1 MVWIVLWLVAIK
13 SIKISDMK
21 SVTLSQ
27 PILKCLKGSDSL
39 RDGLS
44 QVLTSK
50 VPQVKR

>member
-39 RDGLS
+39 WDGLS

-50 VPQVKR
+50 VLQVKR